1 MKASEA
7 LNATVWIIQVGTL
20 LLFVLAGYTIY
31 SVLSTVSTDSAQIQI
46 QADISTGYATISF
59 RSTPTNSGPLNTKL
73 TMALYFESPTG
84 LKIANTSESVELGPG
99 VRQVLSLSLKVRMKD
114 LEGFNNADG
123 SFLGLIMEI
132 KTLEYLG
139 LSNDVKITGGRQ

>member
-1 MKASEA
+1 
-7 LNATVWIIQVGTL
+7 
-20 LLFVLAGYTIY
+20 
-31 SVLSTVSTDSAQIQI
+31 
-46 QADISTGYATISF
+46 
-59 RSTPTNSGPLNTKL
+59 
-73 TMALYFESPTG
+73 MALYFESPTG